1 MAINPISFKHLP
13 YNPMRDFAAVA
24 LVCSLGPPANAVV
37 QAGKVRR
44 LAVTSGKRFPGLPDL
59 PSLHETVPGIVM
71 DGFFAVVAPAGTPS
85 EVIAQLN
92 HEIDL
97 YLSGP
102 DVEERLLT
110 LGLSTDGGG
119 TPESTAQVI
128 RREQEQWRAFAK
140 ELKIEPQ

>member
-1 MAINPISFKHLP
+1 MAMLDKYCAKSEETTTPVLKRLFQVSLWCI
-13 YNPMRDFAAVA
+13 AAA
-24 LVCSLGPPANAVV
+24 
-37 QAGKVRR
+37 
-44 LAVTSGKRFPGLPDL
+44 
-59 PSLHETVPGIVM
+59 
-71 DGFFAVVAPAGTPS
+71 TPS
-85 EVIAQLN
+85 EVIARLN

-128 RREQEQWRAFAK
+128 SREQEQWRAFGK
-140 ELKIEPQ
+140 ELNIEPQ